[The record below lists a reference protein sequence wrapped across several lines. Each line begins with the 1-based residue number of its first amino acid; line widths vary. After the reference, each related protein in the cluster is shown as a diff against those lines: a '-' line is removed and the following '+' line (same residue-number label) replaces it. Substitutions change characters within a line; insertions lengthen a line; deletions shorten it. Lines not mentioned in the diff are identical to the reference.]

1 MSNVINLKPKSTSE
15 VRQVLK
21 TITEIIDEEDIDEMV
36 VFLHRTDKTDTY
48 VKGVIKNRWEFVG
61 ILEDIKYWLL
71 TPEEP

>member
-15 VRQVLK
+15 VRQILK
-21 TITEIIDEEDIDEMV
+21 TITEIIDEEDIDEIV
-36 VFLHRTDKTDTY
+36 VFLHRADKTDTY